1 MIFDF
6 LGASLLRSF
15 ADGELIY
22 FSHPTSLRYAAH
34 LTARVSSGITKI

>member
-22 FSHPTSLRYAAH
+22 FSHPNLLCATRR
-34 LTARVSSGITKI
+34 T